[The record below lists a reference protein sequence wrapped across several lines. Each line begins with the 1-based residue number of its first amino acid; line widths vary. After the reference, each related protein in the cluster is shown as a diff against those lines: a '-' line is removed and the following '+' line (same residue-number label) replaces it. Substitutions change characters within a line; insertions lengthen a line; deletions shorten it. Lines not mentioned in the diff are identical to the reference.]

1 MVTVNDN
8 RQNDQRGGCFYMA
21 LAAFVSGL
29 IFLALIA
36 YMGRMK

>member
-1 MVTVNDN
+1 MTLVNDN
-8 RQNDQRGGCFYMA
+8 RGHDPRGGCFYMA

-36 YMGRMK
+36 YMGRIK